1 MLKLI
6 IKNFCG
12 LFVNKRQRNEK
23 TPKINQGF
31 FREIELSLF
40 FGRIRLSGF
49 SESDLDPGLFH

>member
-1 MLKLI
+1 MGK
-6 IKNFCG
+6 
-12 LFVNKRQRNEK
+12 NEK

-49 SESDLDPGLFH
+49 SKSDLDLGFFH